1 MRRHGR
7 NLCAAHR
14 KVKQNYMRY
23 AYNRRMLTGTGPLAI
38 RAVGVRDFAQAC
50 ALLVRFFVEEGFT
63 TPPDKI
69 AANLRAMVDDPFS
82 WAAMAW
88 EGHAAV
94 GIATISTNRGV
105 EFGLQGEIGDLYVVP
120 DARGRGIARA
130 LVDASLAWC
139 RERGCASVQVVI
151 TPEGQ
156 GEHDLMGFYHRLGF
170 APTGRTLVLRE
181 FEPRSR

>member
-1 MRRHGR
+1 MRPAYI
-7 NLCAAHR
+7 LAMAHSTR
-14 KVKQNYMRY
+14 QI
-23 AYNRRMLTGTGPLAI
+23 AI
-38 RAVGVRDFAQAC
+38 RAVSAADLAAAC
-50 ALLVRFFVEEGFT
+50 ALLVRFFAEESFS
-63 TPPDKI
+63 TPAGTI
-69 AANLRAMVDDPFS
+69 ASNLRTMIEDPFS

-88 EGHAAV
+88 EGDEAV

-120 DARGRGIARA
+120 AARGRGIARA

-156 GEHDLMGFYHRLGF
+156 DAHDLLGFYNRLGF
-170 APTGRTLVLRE
+170 APTGRTLVLHE